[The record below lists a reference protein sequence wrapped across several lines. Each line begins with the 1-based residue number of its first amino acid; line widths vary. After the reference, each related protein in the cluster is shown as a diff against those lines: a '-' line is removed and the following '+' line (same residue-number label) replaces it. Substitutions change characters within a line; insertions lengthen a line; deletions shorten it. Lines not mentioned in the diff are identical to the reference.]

1 LYEFVKSFDKDFSSS
16 PEVNEKMIY
25 EDGTPKVFYHGTNGD
40 FTSFSYGEIG
50 NATGVGI
57 LGDGFYFTDKKTLAK
72 NYGKNVMPCYLKLS
86 NPYIASASD
95 AYKLNTGKLSA
106 QGYDGVILKAPNGT
120 VYMVFDNTQIK
131 SAVDNIGT
139 FDSNNPDIQYSD
151 REDNVTEREIL
162 ADTLMG
168 AAANDIEKN
177 KLKAYKAKVKEM
189 EAEQEKL
196 GKIKAQIKAQIK
208 ELSFAKGKRDAEKIK
223 RLRELAVKTENR
235 INNYD
240 RQLLLKCS
248 YSIKYFTK
256 LLDYSSI

>member
-1 LYEFVKSFDKDFSSS
+1 MEERSVESDTISSS
-16 PEVNEKMIY
+16 DIISHPDGSVNSK
-25 EDGTPKVFYHGTNGD
+25 
-40 FTSFSYGEIG
+40 S
-50 NATGVGI
+50 
-57 LGDGFYFTDKKTLAK
+57 KK
-72 NYGKNVMPCYLKLS
+72 S
-86 NPYIASASD
+86 SD
-95 AYKLNTGKLSA
+95 C
-106 QGYDGVILKAPNGT
+106 
-120 VYMVFDNTQIK
+120 
-131 SAVDNIGT
+131 
-139 FDSNNPDIQYSD
+139 
-151 REDNVTEREIL
+151 EDNVTEREIL
-162 ADTLMG
+162 VDTLMG

-208 ELSFAKGKRDAEKIK
+208 ELSFAKCKRATEKIK

-235 INNYD
+235 INIYN